1 MRKRIMVIIAVAL
14 TVCFLSTVVILD
26 SEPDRCPLCQF
37 IKSHA
42 PCIVNIETGDVV
54 ELALYQPHYT
64 LVGEIAEIQND
75 STFSFVSAAGA
86 KGTRISSPYKM
97 ELEVPVISEP
107 MYKTY
112 FCKKC
117 RRLLSG
123 YGHGYV
129 LADLYD
135 RGNPVIYAIE
145 EGMDTS
151 IRCYDASVTYNK
163 EKNVFD
169 LLIEGTYHGSEH

>member
-1 MRKRIMVIIAVAL
+1 MRKKVIAIITVVLVVCILGTVIIVN
-14 TVCFLSTVVILD
+14 C
-26 SEPDRCPLCQF
+26 EPDRCPLCEF

-42 PCIVNIETGDVV
+42 PCIVNIETGEVK
-54 ELALYQPHYT
+54 ELALYTPHYT

-107 MYKTY
+107 MFKTA

-117 RRLLSG
+117 RSLLSG

-145 EGMDTS
+145 EGIETS
-151 IRCYDASVTYNK
+151 IRCYDASVTYNE

-169 LLIEGTYHGSEH
+169 LLIEGTYHGSED